1 MHCPDHNPFDGHTH
15 LHLGPSPSQGEYDF
29 EYHII
34 WKSPTMPGEH
44 VLPSPGPA
52 ASQLPFSVL
61 LWPRVWRRL
70 RRLLWTALQCH
81 HRSDQVGVVSIFYV
95 TSNLSGI
102 LHVHHYFTGVGK
114 FNSAKR
120 SYFNQF
126 LYLRKIFQ
134 VWLWSVMLF
143 YDFRLQNLGLKA
155 NNLILYIGGNTKG
168 ADGVHLMK
176 LCPKW

>member
-1 MHCPDHNPFDGHTH
+1 MLTQYHSSVIHNWRVHFWSPLSTTKVPLYCHKMIGRWLIKHYRIVNIIIICIVLTTILLMDTH
-15 LHLGPSPSQGEYDF
+15 ISILGPLLPKVDMILNITLYE
-29 EYHII
+29 
-34 WKSPTMPGEH
+34 KVPGEH

-61 LWPRVWRRL
+61 LWPRVWGRL

-126 LYLRKIFQ
+126 LYLRQIF
-134 VWLWSVMLF
+134 
-143 YDFRLQNLGLKA
+143 
-155 NNLILYIGGNTKG
+155 
-168 ADGVHLMK
+168 
-176 LCPKW
+176 